1 MFLLLGRLGTIVF
14 LSFLSLQLMA
24 DMAPESQVQ
33 GEVRDASGAIVAGVS
48 VTLLDATSKRVVAT
62 MQSGLEGAF
71 VFSRLAPGNYILRS
85 EQKDF
90 AATDTALVVLANQRT
105 NTRITLYPQ
114 GNNISVTVTAE
125 RWAAPGVVDSFQG
138 RGRLEDIYGVQINT
152 GKKTDVV
159 VMDDLDANLA
169 GNNQRQVFAKVP
181 GISFWENDSSG
192 VQLNLATRGLNPN
205 RSWEFNTRQNGYDI
219 SSDVLG
225 YPEAY
230 FTPPLEA
237 LEKVEIVRGAGALQY
252 GTQFGGVVNF
262 VTKPA
267 PQDRKFSL
275 ETQQSFGN
283 LGLFD
288 TYNGIGGTVK
298 KWDYAS
304 YFHRRQGDGWRQ
316 NSGFN
321 TNTGYGTIGFAPSQR
336 WKMRLELTGMEY
348 LMQQAGGLTPIQ
360 FAADPQQSVRGR
372 NWFGVRWFM
381 PAFTLSYLPSTRT
394 RVQVQ
399 AFGLYG
405 ERNSV
410 GNLAAPNVADIT
422 GRNRQTDRDTYNN
435 GGAEA
440 RFVHSFNFRG
450 RTSSIAGGYRYFQGR
465 TYRQRGAGSG
475 LADSDFRFLSTQPL
489 ALDLL
494 FGTHNHAAYVETA
507 LRLTNRLTI
516 TPGFRLERITT
527 TATGAPV
534 VGRRALTRH
543 VPLGGVGVAFRL
555 TESSELYGNYT
566 QAYRATHFNDI
577 WRVDPAIVVDPNLR
591 DVRGSNSDLGVRGRV
606 GAALRYDFSLFQIGY
621 GNRIGTVVEG
631 GVQRVTNVADSRN
644 LGVESYV
651 ELDVLRA
658 ARGNAGWGSLNLF
671 QSTGFTD
678 ARYTSGSL
686 SGNRVELAPRW
697 NARYGATYARSAFS
711 MTLSHTHMSSIF
723 TNASNTVTSVD
734 GTQGLN
740 PAFRVWDLAGTY
752 RFRRYQFRAG
762 VNNLTDNYYFTR
774 RATGYPGPGI
784 IPADGRTVFAG
795 IMARF

>member
-1 MFLLLGRLGTIVF
+1 MKRV
-14 LSFLSLQLMA
+14 LSRSTLVWAGLAVVLQLWA
-24 DMAPESQVQ
+24 AEAPESQLQ
-33 GEVRDASGAIVAGVS
+33 GEVRDVTGAVVAGVRVS
-48 VTLLDATSKRVVAT
+48 ILAEDGKRLVAT
-62 MQSGLEGAF
+62 VNSGQAGNFVLERIPPGRY
-71 VFSRLAPGNYILRS
+71 RLRA

-90 AATDTALVVLANQRT
+90 TAIETALVLEANQRT
-105 NTRITLYPQ
+105 KTQITLYPQ
-114 GNNISVTVTAE
+114 GNNISVTVTAD
-125 RWAAPGVVDSFQG
+125 RWAAPGVVDAFQG
-138 RGRLEDIYGVQINT
+138 RGRMEDISGVQIQT
-152 GKKTDVV
+152 GKKNDVV
-159 VMDDLDANLA
+159 LVEDLDANLA

-192 VQLNLATRGLNPN
+192 IQLNLATRGLNPN

-237 LEKVEIVRGAGALQY
+237 LDRVEIVRGAGALQY

-267 PQDRKFSL
+267 PRDRKFSL

-288 TYNGIGGTVK
+288 TYNGIGGTAGR
-298 KWDYAS
+298 WDYAT
-304 YFHRRQGDGWRQ
+304 YFQRRQGEGWRN

-321 TNTGYGTIGFAPSQR
+321 TNTGYGSLGFAPSQR
-336 WKMRLELTGMEY
+336 WKLRLELTGMEY
-348 LMQQAGGLTPIQ
+348 LMQQAGGLTPLQ
-360 FAADPQQSVRGR
+360 FAADPRQSVRGR

-381 PAFTLSYLPSTRT
+381 PALTVSYAPSGRT
-394 RVQVQ
+394 RVQLQ
-399 AFGLYG
+399 SFGLYG

-410 GNLAAPNVADIT
+410 GNLAAPNVADT
-422 GRNRQTDRDTYNN
+422 PGRNRQTDRDTYNN
-435 GGAEA
+435 GGAEG

-450 RTSSIAGGYRYFQGR
+450 RLSSVAGGYRYFRGR
-465 TYRQRGAGSG
+465 THRGRGLGSP
-475 LADSDFRFLSTQPL
+475 LDDADFRFVAGAPR

-507 LRLTNRLTI
+507 LRLNNRLTI
-516 TPGFRLERITT
+516 TPGLRLERITT

-534 VGRRALTRH
+534 VGRRELTRH
-543 VPLGGVGVAFRL
+543 VPLLGVGLAFRL
-555 TESSELYGNYT
+555 TESSELYANYT

-591 DVRGSNSDLGVRGRV
+591 DARGANRDLGVRGRLGQAV
-606 GAALRYDFSLFQIGY
+606 RYDLSLFELDY

-644 LGVESYV
+644 RGLESYA
-651 ELDVLRA
+651 EWDVLRTV
-658 ARGNAGWGSLNLF
+658 RGLGAWGSLNLF
-671 QSTGFTD
+671 QSLGYTD
-678 ARYTSGSL
+678 ARYVAGPL
-686 SGNRVELAPRW
+686 VGNRVELAPRW
-697 NARYGATYARSAFS
+697 NARYGASFVKGGWS
-711 MTLSHTHMSSIF
+711 MTLTHTHMSDSF
-723 TNASNTVTSVD
+723 SNASNTPTSAD

-752 RFRRYQFRAG
+752 RWGRYQLRAG
-762 VNNLTDNYYFTR
+762 LNNLTNEFYFTR

-795 IMARF
+795 ILARF